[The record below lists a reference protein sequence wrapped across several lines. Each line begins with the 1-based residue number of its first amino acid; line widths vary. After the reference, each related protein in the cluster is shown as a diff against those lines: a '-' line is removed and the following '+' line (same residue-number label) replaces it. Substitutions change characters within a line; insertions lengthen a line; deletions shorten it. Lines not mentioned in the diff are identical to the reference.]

1 MNDNRAD
8 MQVAEKIAKLD
19 TLGAGIVYGKEEAW
33 DKLQARMDKKP
44 VSVMPL
50 RYWSA
55 VAAMLLLLIGII
67 AWYRNPVAEVAVKQS
82 EINKTQIVPQPAV
95 ISTRQETMAP
105 EKSITIKM
113 KKVVSVKTFS
123 VANGKMHQ
131 IAITVPPPIV
141 SEKHVEEEVASINI
155 PAPVTP
161 ALPMKI
167 IHINDLEKGTYN
179 VMPAS
184 GTTQG
189 IALNKVPVVHI
200 NEVEREAVEV
210 KEILKNNRMT
220 IGRIPFSKQGDDDY
234 YFNTKGDRQPV
245 QFLKLRTTQN

>member
-1 MNDNRAD
+1 MSDNRAD

-19 TLGAGIVYGKEEAW
+19 TLSAGIVYGKEEAW
-33 DKLQARMDKKP
+33 DKLQARMDKKL
-44 VSVMPL
+44 VRVIPL
-50 RYWSA
+50 RYWGV
-55 VAAMLLLLIGII
+55 VAAMLLLFIGII
-67 AWYRNPVAEVAVKQS
+67 AWYRSPVEDVVVRQS
-82 EINKTQIVPQPAV
+82 EINKTQIVPSPAV
-95 ISTRQETMAP
+95 VSTKQETIAP
-105 EKSITIKM
+105 EKAITIKM
-113 KKVVSVKTFS
+113 KTVVPVRSINVPNEK
-123 VANGKMHQ
+123 HQ

-141 SEKHVEEEVASINI
+141 SEKHVVEEVASINI

-161 ALPMKI
+161 APPMKI
-167 IHINDLEKGTYN
+167 IHINDLEKGSYD

-220 IGRIPFSKQGDDDY
+220 IGRIPFSKQSDDDY
-234 YFNTKGDRQPV
+234 YFNTQGDRQPV